1 MIQIGTKIR
10 EYRKEKKITQEQLAK
25 FMNVSKTSVS
35 KWENG
40 QSYPDI
46 VSLPKLAGFFNVTI
60 DELLNY
66 EAQLTKEEI
75 REYYRHFAERFLTDE
90 YEKVWQDCINLV
102 EEYYRCFPLV
112 LQMSILLLNH
122 LDFNP
127 DKSQIPSQINKI
139 RSMLIHIKQNSEQPD
154 LMQQALELEGMCA
167 LLAGKSDEVFQ
178 LLGTTSQ
185 PYIPKEPLIAGAYQM
200 IGEGEKAK
208 ELYQAILYQQ
218 IVATVSLSSS
228 YMMLGHDTD
237 ILYETIRRTERL
249 IESYQMEELH
259 PAIALQFYYSVV
271 VRLFMAQ
278 EKEEAY
284 RYLQKVL
291 DFMIHNHSPYTLHG
305 DDYFYLINQ
314 WIETE
319 LELGSQTP
327 RSPQM
332 ALGSVLQGLE
342 TNPMLNEVRK
352 EDRFQKLLSKFKNY
366 MEEWK
371 K

>member
-1 MIQIGTKIR
+1 MIQIGSKIR
-10 EYRKEKKITQEQLAK
+10 EYRKEKKITQEQLAS

-75 REYYRHFAERFLTDE
+75 RDYYQQYAERFLTDN
-90 YEKVWQDCINLV
+90 YDDVWQDCIKLV
-102 EEYYRCFPLV
+102 EEYYRCFPFV

-127 DKSQIPSQINKI
+127 DKTQVSTQIEKI
-139 RSMLIHIKQNSEQPD
+139 RTMLVHIRQNSGQAD
-154 LMQQALELEGMCA
+154 LMQQAIEIEGMCA
-167 LLAGKSDEVFQ
+167 LLLGRSDEVFH

-185 PYIPKEPLIAGAYQM
+185 PYLPKEPIIANAYQM
-200 IGEGEKAK
+200 MGETEKAK
-208 ELYQAILYQQ
+208 EIYQAILYQQ
-218 IVATVSLSSS
+218 IVATISLSSN
-228 YMMLGHDTD
+228 YMMLDHG
-237 ILYETIRRTERL
+237 YEYLLEVIHRTEEL
-249 IESYQMEELH
+249 IQTYQVKELH
-259 PAIALQFYYSVV
+259 PSMALQFYYSTTI
-271 VRLFMAQ
+271 RLFMADK
-278 EKEEAY
+278 KELAY
-284 RYLQKVL
+284 DYLEKVL
-291 DFMIHNHSPYTLHG
+291 SFMIHNHSPYTLHG

-314 WIETE
+314 WVESE

-327 RSPQM
+327 RTPQM
-332 ALGSVLQGLE
+332 ALGSVLQDLE
-342 TNPMLNEVRK
+342 TNPMLNAVRK
-352 EDRFQKLLSKFKNY
+352 EEKFQKLLVEFKNY
-366 MEEWK
+366 MEGWK